1 MPEKEFEP
9 KRIQLLKD
17 NKEAEYDKAVSEF
30 EQQIRLKTSSMQ
42 QAFIKTLGVN
52 PQLFMQSMQYC
63 NSNQALRQQ
72 MQEAQTKVVNDLIA
86 NKTETGTTSLSR
98 EDTLKFVQIIEESKI
113 ESAKKLQKR
122 AQAEKI
128 TNPLTI

>member
-1 MPEKEFEP
+1 
-9 KRIQLLKD
+9 
-17 NKEAEYDKAVSEF
+17 
-30 EQQIRLKTSSMQ
+30 MQ